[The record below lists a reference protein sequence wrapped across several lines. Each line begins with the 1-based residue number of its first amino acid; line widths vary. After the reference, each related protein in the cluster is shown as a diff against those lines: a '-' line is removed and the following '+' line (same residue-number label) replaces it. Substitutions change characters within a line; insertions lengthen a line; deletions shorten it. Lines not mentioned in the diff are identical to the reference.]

1 MWKLDQ
7 YEIVWKRDKQEN
19 AGVFSIKS
27 TVPGKPFK
35 EIREG
40 DWIVGFDRW
49 DGLDYQ
55 KWDGDLSDG
64 FVAETA
70 DGYRH
75 VSTRSDLVWAMAFD
89 GSTELSDDLDEQRI
103 GKGDVIVVWYED
115 AEGGVA
121 PSQVVNADAMPFG
134 FKTKLAAA
142 IVDGTF
148 VTDDGHLEVST
159 GADDFSMR
167 CLSLGGKDTV
177 VHKVIVAHG
186 SNASY
191 VK

>member
-7 YEIVWKRDKQEN
+7 YEIVWKRGKQEVD
-19 AGVFSIKS
+19 GVTSTRS

-40 DWIVGFDRW
+40 DWIVGFDCW
-49 DGLDYQ
+49 HGLDYQ

-64 FVAETA
+64 PVAETA
-70 DGYRH
+70 DGDRH
-75 VSTRSDLVWAMAFD
+75 VSTCSDLVWAMAFD

-115 AEGGVA
+115 ADGGVA
-121 PSQVVNADAMPFG
+121 PSQVVNDDATPFG
-134 FKTKLAAA
+134 FKTKVIAFV
-142 IVDGTF
+142 VDSMS
-148 VTDDGHLEVST
+148 VADDGHLMFRT
-159 GADDFSMR
+159 GADDFSMIH
-167 CLSLGGKDTV
+167 LSLGGKDTV

-186 SNASY
+186 NNVSH

>member
-1 MWKLDQ
+1 MWKLDR
-7 YEIVWKRDKQEN
+7 YEIVRKRDKQED
-19 AGVFSIKS
+19 AGVTSIKS

-35 EIREG
+35 EIKKG
-40 DWIVGFDRW
+40 DWIVGFDCW

-64 FVAETA
+64 PVAETA
-70 DGYRH
+70 DGDRH

-103 GKGDVIVVWYED
+103 GRGDVIVVWYED

-121 PSQVVNADAMPFG
+121 TSQVVNDDAMPFG
-134 FKTKLAAA
+134 FKTKLIAFV
-142 IVDGTF
+142 VDSKH
-148 VTDDGHLEVST
+148 VTDDGHLTFST
-159 GADDFSMR
+159 GADDFSMIH
-167 CLSLGGKDTV
+167 LSLGGTDTV
-177 VHKVIVAHG
+177 VHKVLVAHG
-186 SNASY
+186 SNVSH